1 MDLIAS
7 AEAGLLGLLLSSF
20 LAATVLP
27 GGSEAVLVALLLA
40 HPDQAGVALALATFG
55 NTLGG
60 MTTYG
65 LGRLL
70 PEKIVG
76 AGGTARFSIRHT
88 AALDRWGPAALLLSW
103 VPLVGDA
110 LCVAAGWLR
119 LPLLPCLLWMAAGK
133 AARYA
138 VIVLLAVRFNGS

>member
-1 MDLIAS
+1 MDMIVN

-20 LAATVLP
+20 LAATLLP
-27 GGSEAVLVALLLA
+27 GGSEVVLVALLMV
-40 HPDQAGVALALATFG
+40 HPEQTGVALLLATLG

-65 LGRLL
+65 MGRLI
-70 PEKIVG
+70 PEKVG
-76 AGGTARFSIRHT
+76 VGGTARFSIRHT
-88 AALDRWGPAALLLSW
+88 ATLERWGPAALLLSW

-110 LCVAAGWLR
+110 LCAAAGWLR

-138 VIVLLAVRFNGS
+138 VIVLLAARFNGS